1 MYSIS
6 LLYFLNYFLFG
17 VFTGPGQAYHFCK
30 VGIGHLG
37 MNIPT
42 PVKFGM
48 FLSFALPFA
57 SGKRH
62 LGSDFSKRS
71 FFSVGVLRRGVG
83 GRSFSS

>member
-48 FLSFALPFA
+48 FLSFA
-57 SGKRH
+57 
-62 LGSDFSKRS
+62 
-71 FFSVGVLRRGVG
+71 
-83 GRSFSS
+83 